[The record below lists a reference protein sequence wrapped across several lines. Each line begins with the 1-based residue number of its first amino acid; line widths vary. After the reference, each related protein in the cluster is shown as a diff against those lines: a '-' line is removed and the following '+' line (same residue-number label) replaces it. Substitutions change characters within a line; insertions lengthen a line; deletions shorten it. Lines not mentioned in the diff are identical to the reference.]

1 MTSDEF
7 YKELSYISASR
18 QDRLAFA
25 RLVLNDMSLFPKL
38 IAISFMTDD
47 DSSSR
52 AAWVLELVCQEY
64 IYAIIP
70 HLDFFTNN
78 LNKVQLESAIRP
90 MAKICTFIAEHYTSK
105 HPNPIKKSLT
115 SLPKEKMI
123 EACFDWMIN
132 DHKVAAKVHA
142 METLFL
148 LGKETPWIHPQLV
161 DILQQDFHHQSAA
174 FKSRAKH
181 ILNKM
186 KKLKKL

>member
-7 YKELSYISASR
+7 YKELSYITAAR
-18 QDRLAFA
+18 NDRLQFSE
-25 RLVLNDMSLFPKL
+25 LVLNDMSLFPNL
-38 IAISFMTDD
+38 ISISFMADD
-47 DSSSR
+47 TASSK
-52 AAWVLELVCQEY
+52 AAWVLEFVCHEY

-70 HLDFFTNN
+70 YLDFFTNN
-78 LNKVQLESAIRP
+78 LNKIHLESSIRP
-90 MAKICTFIAEHYTSK
+90 IAKICIFIAERYTSK
-105 HPNPIKKSLT
+105 QPNPIKKSLE
-115 SLPKEKMI
+115 SKHKEKII
-123 EACFDWMIN
+123 ETCFDWMIN

-148 LGKETPWIHPQLV
+148 LGKETPWVHPQLL

-186 KKLKKL
+186 KKLKNL